1 MNHDKTLTVMLVD
14 DHELIRQGLGGAFDR
29 AGGFRVVG
37 QAGTV
42 ADAFAVAAA
51 CSPDVVITD
60 VRLPDGSGL
69 DVVRALRA
77 QRPGLGIVVLTMH
90 AGDDQIFAA
99 MDAGAS
105 AFVGK
110 HAPSSDV
117 IAAARQAAALPG
129 TFACA
134 DLAQAMVRR
143 LTSTAPR
150 LTEREHEVLDLLA
163 EGLGNGAI
171 AERLYVSES
180 TVKAHVA
187 RIYEKVGAGNRAQAL
202 MAALRLGLLDAD
214 SLNGQVS

>member
-1 MNHDKTLTVMLVD
+1 MNDDSTVTVMLVD
-14 DHELIRQGLGGAFDR
+14 DHELIRQGLGDAFDH

-42 ADAFAVAAA
+42 ADALAVAAA
-51 CSPDVVITD
+51 SAPDVLVTD

-69 DVVRALRA
+69 DIVRALRA
-77 QRPGLGIVVLTMH
+77 RRPDLGIVVLTMH

-117 IAAARQAAALPG
+117 IAAARQAATLPG
-129 TFACA
+129 TFACT
-134 DLAQAMVRR
+134 DLADAMVRK

-150 LTEREHEVLDLLA
+150 LTEREHEVLQLLA
-163 EGLGNGAI
+163 EGLGNNAI

-180 TVKAHVA
+180 TAKAHVA
-187 RIYEKVGAGNRAQAL
+187 RIFEKVGATNRTQAL
-202 MAALRLGLLDAD
+202 MAALRLGLLDDAP
-214 SLNGQVS
+214 LNGQVF